1 MLFRNKN
8 VLLFGLGLLG
18 GGVAAASWLMKH
30 GARITITDLKTK
42 QELEPSIKQLK
53 GSYKLLL
60 GGHDEVNVADYD
72 AIVLNPGV
80 SVKEPLI
87 QRAIKLGN
95 KVVNEATIFYENFPG
110 KIIGITGTR
119 GKTTTATWTAHLIG
133 KNVVLAGNSPDHP
146 FLKAISYK
154 LKAKSWSVTEMS
166 SFSLELF
173 EKQRKPDVAVIT
185 NIYQDHFN
193 RYKNY
198 HDYVKTKANLFIG
211 QSGDQHLILNFDNS
225 WTPFL
230 LTLSRKSTVWFFS
243 LKKLAPVL
251 PGLYLDGDV
260 AYFQEG
266 LHTRHALEV
275 GEFAK
280 QWGSHNVEN
289 LFAAALAA
297 HAAGVAWE
305 DIQAQL
311 ASLPQI
317 PFRQE
322 IVYYDKELTIIN
334 DTAATSPEGTI
345 AAVMRFGSP
354 STILITGG
362 TDRKLNFTKWG
373 KIIPNYIVSDHMVFL
388 EGSATVKM
396 LKALGLKKARV
407 FKTLKEC
414 VAYAVA
420 MGEGTILFS
429 PASKSF
435 EKFKN
440 EFDRGE
446 QFNLFV
452 KKLLPSHK
460 TPHISL

>member
-1 MLFRNKN
+1 M
-8 VLLFGLGLLG
+8 
-18 GGVAAASWLMKH
+18 
-30 GARITITDLKTK
+30 
-42 QELEPSIKQLK
+42 
-53 GSYKLLL
+53 
-60 GGHDEVNVADYD
+60 
-72 AIVLNPGV
+72 LNPGV
-80 SVKEPLI
+80 SIKEPLI
-87 QRAIKLGN
+87 QKALKLGRQ
-95 KVVNEATIFYENFPG
+95 VVNEATIFYTNFPG

-119 GKTTTATWTAHLIG
+119 GKTTTATWTAHLMG
-133 KNVVLAGNSPDHP
+133 KQALLTGNSPDHP
-146 FLKAISYK
+146 FLEAKSYK
-154 LKAKSWSVTEMS
+154 LKAISWAITEMS

-198 HDYVKTKANLFIG
+198 RDYVKTKANLFIG
-211 QSGDQHLILNFDNS
+211 QTDDQQLILNFDNS
-225 WTPFL
+225 WTPYL
-230 LTLSRKSTVWFFS
+230 LTLPRKSKVWFFS
-243 LKKLAPVL
+243 LKKLALEL
-251 PGLYLDGDV
+251 PGLYLDGNV

-275 GEFAK
+275 GKFAK
-280 QWGSHNVEN
+280 QWGSHNIEN

-297 HAAGVAWE
+297 HAAGMPWE
-305 DIQAQL
+305 DIQKKL
-311 ASLPQI
+311 VSLPQI

-322 IVYYDKELTIIN
+322 IVYRDKELTIIN

-345 AAVMRFGSP
+345 AALLRFGSP

-373 KIIPNYIVSDHMVFL
+373 KITPNYIVPDHMVFL

-396 LKALGLKKARV
+396 IKALNLKKPRV

-414 VAYAVA
+414 LAYAIA
-420 MGEGTILFS
+420 LGHGTILFS

-440 EFDRGE
+440 EYDRGA
-446 QFNLFV
+446 QFNILV
-452 KKLLPSHK
+452 KKLLPGHK
-460 TPHISL
+460 HP